1 MGDPVL
7 YQHLFLNK
15 WTYFLCD
22 SDTKD
27 LSALYSTLFE
37 GIPTLSLVG
46 NHEIFS
52 STLLAKTTAP
62 GWK

>member
-15 WTYFLCD
+15 WPYFLCD

-46 NHEIFS
+46 NHIFIYSVSEEIY
-52 STLLAKTTAP
+52 LIKR
-62 GWK
+62 